1 MSVPPPP
8 PPPQIKSTR
17 PPPKQACDSSGPAFL
32 ADIRAGR
39 TLRKV
44 PDSEKKDRS
53 APLGAK
59 PTDQNNEDSASGPPA
74 PASGN
79 LPPVGLSNIFANGV
93 PKLKSVSSADVGRNN
108 TVQNLSTK
116 PSSYGHVK
124 SPAPPP
130 PPPLS
135 PSTAASVAQNNYSL
149 STTPYT
155 LYQHSAPTA
164 NNNATAVR
172 NGSSVPAPAAAPPPP
187 TPARPSISKSNST
200 SSSHNNN
207 NNNSYPRYSFYKK
220 PSEDNQPTPP
230 VVPSS
235 PVQVIMLSSIP
246 ASSTSS
252 ASPSSQPTRVTPL
265 QLGSAANV
273 HENNINVSNSN
284 NTVNNLNGTT
294 TTTTTIPPP
303 PSGRSP
309 RRKQSSS
316 NRYQRAGSTNSD
328 VNGIPVGQSTK
339 VIRISSNINGSL
351 TDLPCAP
358 SSNINPYLPSS
369 VYDMNN
375 YTMNSRA
382 HPTPPPP
389 PPPPLQQPSLSS
401 MDNYNYDNNI
411 TSLVRHF
418 ESRFTFPDI
427 GSVPVPKSYH
437 GPKTYRVGSINS
449 SMNNSN
455 NINDNYRNQ
464 VPYRV
469 APAAPRNY

>member
-53 APLGAK
+53 APLGSK

-155 LYQHSAPTA
+155 LYQHSVPTA

-187 TPARPSISKSNST
+187 TPARPSISKSNSN
-200 SSSHNNN
+200 SSSHNN

-294 TTTTTIPPP
+294 TTTTIPPP

-358 SSNINPYLPSS
+358 SSNVNPYLPSS

-382 HPTPPPP
+382 HPTPPP

-427 GSVPVPKSYH
+427 GSVPVPKSYR

-449 SMNNSN
+449 SVNNSN

>member
-1 MSVPPPP
+1 L
-8 PPPQIKSTR
+8 
-17 PPPKQACDSSGPAFL
+17 C
-32 ADIRAGR
+32 
-39 TLRKV
+39 
-44 PDSEKKDRS
+44 
-53 APLGAK
+53 
-59 PTDQNNEDSASGPPA
+59 
-74 PASGN
+74 
-79 LPPVGLSNIFANGV
+79 
-93 PKLKSVSSADVGRNN
+93 
-108 TVQNLSTK
+108 
-116 PSSYGHVK
+116 VK
-124 SPAPPP
+124 
-130 PPPLS
+130 
-135 PSTAASVAQNNYSL
+135 
-149 STTPYT
+149 
-155 LYQHSAPTA
+155 
-164 NNNATAVR
+164 AVR

-187 TPARPSISKSNST
+187 TPARPSISKSNSN
-200 SSSHNNN
+200 SSSHNN

-284 NTVNNLNGTT
+284 NTVNNLNG

-389 PPPPLQQPSLSS
+389 PPPLHQPSLSS

>member
-17 PPPKQACDSSGPAFL
+17 PPPKQTCDSSGPAFL
-32 ADIRAGR
+32 ADIKAGR

-53 APLGAK
+53 APLRSK
-59 PTDQNNEDSASGPPA
+59 PTDQNNEGSAGGPPA
-74 PASGN
+74 PVSGN
-79 LPPVGLSNIFANGV
+79 LPPVDLSNLFANGV
-93 PKLKSVSSADVGRNN
+93 PKLKSVSSADVARNN

-130 PPPLS
+130 PPPLFTT
-135 PSTAASVAQNNYSL
+135 TAASVAPNNYPL
-149 STTPYT
+149 STPYT
-155 LYQHSAPTA
+155 LYQHSTPTA

-172 NGSSVPAPAAAPPPP
+172 NGSSVPAPPAPPPPP
-187 TPARPSISKSNST
+187 TPARPSISKSSSI
-200 SSSHNNN
+200 SSSNN
-207 NNNSYPRYSFYKK
+207 NNNSYLRHSFHKK
-220 PSEDNQPTPP
+220 SSENNQPMPP
-230 VVPSS
+230 VVQSP

-246 ASSTSS
+246 TSS
-252 ASPSSQPTRVTPL
+252 ATPSSPPPPRVTPL
-265 QLGSAANV
+265 QLGSIATV
-273 HENNINVSNSN
+273 HENNINDMNSNS
-284 NTVNNLNGTT
+284 TVNNLNGTT
-294 TTTTTIPPP
+294 AMPPP

-316 NRYQRAGSTNSD
+316 NRYQRAGSTNAD

-351 TDLPCAP
+351 PDPPSTP
-358 SSNINPYLPSS
+358 SSIVNPYLPSS

-375 YTMNSRA
+375 YTVNSRA

-389 PPPPLQQPSLSS
+389 PPPPPQQLSSLSS
-401 MDNYNYDNNI
+401 MNNYNDDNNNI
-411 TSLVRHF
+411 ASLVRRF

-427 GSVPVPKSYH
+427 GSVPVPKSYY

-449 SMNNSN
+449 SVNNSN
-455 NINDNYRNQ
+455 NLNDNYRNQ
-464 VPYRV
+464 VPYRL

>member
-53 APLGAK
+53 APLGSK
-59 PTDQNNEDSASGPPA
+59 PTDQNNEGSAAGPPA
-74 PASGN
+74 LVSGN
-79 LPPVGLSNIFANGV
+79 LPPVDLSNIFANGV
-93 PKLKSVSSADVGRNN
+93 PKLKSVSSADVARNN

-116 PSSYGHVK
+116 PSSYGNVK

-130 PPPLS
+130 PPPLF
-135 PSTAASVAQNNYSL
+135 PTTAASVAQNNYPL
-149 STTPYT
+149 SATPYT
-155 LYQHSAPTA
+155 LYQHSSPTA

-172 NGSSVPAPAAAPPPP
+172 NGSSVPAPPAPPPPP
-187 TPARPSISKSNST
+187 TPARPSVSKSSSI
-200 SSSHNNN
+200 SSSNN
-207 NNNSYPRYSFYKK
+207 NNNSYLRHSFHKK
-220 PSEDNQPTPP
+220 SSENNQPMPP
-230 VVPSS
+230 IVQSP

-246 ASSTSS
+246 TSS
-252 ASPSSQPTRVTPL
+252 ASPSSSPPPRVTPL
-265 QLGSAANV
+265 QLGSIATV
-273 HENNINVSNSN
+273 HENNINDMNSNS
-284 NTVNNLNGTT
+284 TVNNLNGTT
-294 TTTTTIPPP
+294 TMPPP

-316 NRYQRAGSTNSD
+316 NRYQRAGSTNAD

-351 TDLPCAP
+351 PDPPSTP
-358 SSNINPYLPSS
+358 SSIVNPYLPSS

-375 YTMNSRA
+375 YTANSRA

-389 PPPPLQQPSLSS
+389 PPPPPPQQPSSLSP
-401 MDNYNYDNNI
+401 MNNYNDDNNNI
-411 TSLVRHF
+411 ASLVRRF

-427 GSVPVPKSYH
+427 GSVPVPKSYY

-449 SMNNSN
+449 SVNNSN
-455 NINDNYRNQ
+455 NLNDNYRNQ

>member
-1 MSVPPPP
+1 MSIPPPP
-8 PPPQIKSTR
+8 PAPQIKSTR

-53 APLGAK
+53 APLGSK
-59 PTDQNNEDSASGPPA
+59 PKDQNNESSASGPPA
-74 PASGN
+74 SVSGN

-93 PKLKSVSSADVGRNN
+93 PKLKSVSSADAGRNI
-108 TVQNLSTK
+108 TMQNLSTK
-116 PSSYGHVK
+116 PSGYGHVK

-135 PSTAASVAQNNYSL
+135 PPTAASVAQNNYSS
-149 STTPYT
+149 STTPHT
-155 LYQHSAPTA
+155 LYQHSTSTT

-172 NGSSVPAPAAAPPPP
+172 NGSSVPAPPAAPPPP
-187 TPARPSISKSNST
+187 TPARPSISKSSSN
-200 SSSHNNN
+200 SSSHN
-207 NNNSYPRYSFYKK
+207 NNNSYPRYSFHKK
-220 PSEDNQPTPP
+220 SFEDNQPTSP
-230 VVPSS
+230 VVSS
-235 PVQVIMLSSIP
+235 PPVQVIMLSSIP
-246 ASSTSS
+246 ASSISS
-252 ASPSSQPTRVTPL
+252 ASPSSQPPRVTPL

-273 HENNINVSNSN
+273 HENNINVINSN
-284 NTVNNLNGTT
+284 NTVNHLNG
-294 TTTTTIPPP
+294 TTTIPPP

-316 NRYQRAGSTNSD
+316 NRYQRAGSTNAD

-351 TDLPCAP
+351 TDTPCAP
-358 SSNINPYLPSS
+358 SSIVNPYLPSS

-375 YTMNSRA
+375 YTMNSRV
-382 HPTPPPP
+382 HPTPPP

-401 MDNYNYDNNI
+401 MDNYNDDNNNI
-411 TSLVRHF
+411 ASLVRHF

-449 SMNNSN
+449 SVNNSN

-469 APAAPRNY
+469 APTAPRNY